1 MVRVGLG
8 NEGAVGSVLADI
20 QGRLG
25 EPCRMNHGNLQSL
38 PSMETAVL
46 SGNNPGEGETSE
58 VLLETAERAFALM
71 ATACNAVKERR
82 WNEVEEMLRSV
93 QNLVQQ
99 LRIGVRDERLPINPP
114 DMRKPERQDNS
125 RNEGSC

>member
-38 PSMETAVL
+38 QSMRGEAAVGCRTVANQL
-46 SGNNPGEGETSE
+46 T
-58 VLLETAERAFALM
+58 ERGGP
-71 ATACNAVKERR
+71 R
-82 WNEVEEMLRSV
+82 RSV
-93 QNLVQQ
+93 L
-99 LRIGVRDERLPINPP
+99 I
-114 DMRKPERQDNS
+114 
-125 RNEGSC
+125 